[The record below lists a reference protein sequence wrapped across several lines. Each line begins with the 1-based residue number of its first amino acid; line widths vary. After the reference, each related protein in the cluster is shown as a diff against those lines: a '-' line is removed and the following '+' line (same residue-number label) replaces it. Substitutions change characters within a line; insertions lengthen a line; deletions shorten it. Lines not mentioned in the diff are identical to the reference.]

1 MPLALIQK
9 AAVDDDGTS
18 LGADILRPICGRDKY
33 RHLIGVGE
41 NSHPKVHAIVGQ
53 VLIVRRHSEIKFDKA
68 FNVHGRGV
76 REDFRLK
83 ILYEMLS
90 NGIDLNF
97 TQNRY
102 AVVLHSKRGSV
113 HLFKLPLSL
122 PELLD
127 ELQPV
132 SLACFKVTCRA

>member
-1 MPLALIQK
+1 M
-9 AAVDDDGTS
+9 
-18 LGADILRPICGRDKY
+18 
-33 RHLIGVGE
+33 
-41 NSHPKVHAIVGQ
+41 
-53 VLIVRRHSEIKFDKA
+53 IVRRHSEIKFDKA
-68 FNVHGRGV
+68 LNVLGRGV